1 MFEKQK
7 EEQRIFGMNPIFRKL
22 LASAI
27 ILFPALLSGA
37 IYLDAR
43 RESWKRAKSIS
54 GTLLGVF
61 ILVWIAFMAR
71 IWR

>member
-27 ILFPALLSGA
+27 ILFPALLSVA

>member
-1 MFEKQK
+1 
-7 EEQRIFGMNPIFRKL
+7 MNPIFRKL